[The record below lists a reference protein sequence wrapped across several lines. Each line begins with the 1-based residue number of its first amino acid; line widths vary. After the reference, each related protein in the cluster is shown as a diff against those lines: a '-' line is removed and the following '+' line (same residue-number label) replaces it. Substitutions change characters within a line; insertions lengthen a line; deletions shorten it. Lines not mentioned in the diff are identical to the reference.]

1 MKIGILQTG
10 RAPDELRAE
19 FGDYDAFFRR
29 LLAGRGFTFETWAV
43 LDSVLPPGP
52 AAADG
57 WIITGSRFG
66 VYEDHPWIAPLEDLV
81 RAIVAARVPL
91 VGICFGHQL
100 VAQALGGKVERFAG
114 GWSVGAVDYDTGA
127 GAQDRLLAWHRD
139 QVVTPPEGART
150 IAATPFCRH
159 AALAYGDHVLTLQ
172 PHPEFTPEFLRAL
185 IEARRDLL
193 PPEVAQAALD
203 SLAAGPAPDTAHHAA
218 MIADV
223 LGGSALT

>member
-10 RAPDELRAE
+10 RAPEELRAD

-29 LLAGRGFTFETWAV
+29 LLAGQGFTFETWAV
-43 LDSVLPPGP
+43 LDGVLPSGP

-100 VAQALGGKVERFAG
+100 VAQALGGRVERFAG
-114 GWSVGAVDYDTGA
+114 GWSVGAVAYETGA
-127 GAQDRLLAWHRD
+127 GGQDRLLAWHRD
-139 QVVTPPEGART
+139 QVVVPPEGART
-150 IAATPFCRH
+150 IATTPSCRH
-159 AALAYGDHVLTLQ
+159 AGLAYGDHALTLQ

-185 IEARRDLL
+185 IAARRDQL
-193 PPEVAQAALD
+193 PPEVAQAGLD
-203 SLAAGPAPDTAHHAA
+203 SLAAGPVEAGRHAA
-218 MIADV
+218 LIGAF
-223 LGGSALT
+223 LARRG